1 MQRLI
6 DTEESI
12 LIPRPGHVTI
22 CSVTRGHQIWS
33 SYAVEGF
40 GETYHQARPSPPPAV
55 LSLLCRLA
63 RVERPRLVVDVGS
76 GTGLST
82 RAWAERADEV
92 VGVEP
97 NGEMRAAAGADTPS
111 PNVRYVDG
119 YSDSIGLAD
128 DSADIVTYSQS
139 LHWMDPR
146 PTFAEAAR
154 ILRPGGVFAA
164 YDYEL
169 PPSVDWE
176 VDAAFEYFLLRVG
189 KFRRERLSIPPAE
202 KTGHIPRMRESGLF
216 RYVRELGVS
225 AEDAAGAERV
235 VGLALSLGPVGR
247 LLDEGLTEDDIG
259 LAGLRDAAERVLGT
273 RDATWTLSYRV
284 RLGVV

>member
-1 MQRLI
+1 L
-6 DTEESI
+6 
-12 LIPRPGHVTI
+12 LNL
-22 CSVTRGHQIWS
+22 
-33 SYAVEGF
+33 
-40 GETYHQARPSPPPAV
+40 
-55 LSLLCRLA
+55 LSRLA

-82 RAWAERADEV
+82 RAWADRADEV

-97 NGEMRAAAGADTPS
+97 NAEMRAAAEADTPAA
-111 PNVRYVDG
+111 NVRYVEGFSDAIALPDG
-119 YSDSIGLAD
+119 GAD
-128 DSADIVTYSQS
+128 VVTYSQS
-139 LHWMDPR
+139 LHWMDPQ

-202 KTGHIPRMRESGLF
+202 KTGHVPRMRESGLF

-225 AEDAAGAERV
+225 AEDSADADRV

-247 LLDEGLTEDDIG
+247 LLDEGLTEEEIG
-259 LAGLRDAAERVLGT
+259 LAGLRDAADRVLGD
-273 RDATWTLSYRV
+273 RKVTWTLSYRV
-284 RLGVV
+284 RFGVV

>member
-1 MQRLI
+1 V
-6 DTEESI
+6 TS
-12 LIPRPGHVTI
+12 GHD
-22 CSVTRGHQIWS
+22 IWS

-40 GETYHQARPSPPPAV
+40 GTAYHEARPSPPPA
-55 LSLLCRLA
+55 LLNLLCRLA
-63 RVERPRLVVDVGS
+63 RVERPSRVVDVGS

-97 NGEMRAAAGADTPS
+97 NAEMRAAAKADTPS
-111 PNVRYVDG
+111 SNVRYADG
-119 YSDSIGLAD
+119 YSDSTGLDD

-139 LHWMDPR
+139 LHWMDPQ

-202 KTGHIPRMRESGLF
+202 KAGHVPRMRESGLF

-225 AEDAAGAERV
+225 GEDAADAGRV

-247 LLDEGLTEDDIG
+247 LLDEGLSEEEIG
-259 LAGLRDAAERVLGT
+259 LAGLREAAERVLGD
-273 RDATWTLSYRV
+273 RERTWTLSYRV
-284 RLGVV
+284 RFGVV

>member
-1 MQRLI
+1 M
-6 DTEESI
+6 SG
-12 LIPRPGHVTI
+12 GH
-22 CSVTRGHQIWS
+22 RIWS

-40 GETYHQARPSPPPAV
+40 GAVYHGARPSPPIPLLNL
-55 LSLLCRLA
+55 LSRLA
-63 RVERPRLVVDVGS
+63 RTERPRLVVDIGS

-82 RAWAERADEV
+82 RAWADLAHEV

-97 NGEMRAAAGADTPS
+97 NAEMRAAAQADTPS
-111 PNVRYVDG
+111 SNVRYVEG
-119 YSDSIGLAD
+119 YSDATGLAD
-128 DSADIVTYSQS
+128 SSADVVTYSQS
-139 LHWMDPR
+139 LHWMDPQ

-169 PPSVDWE
+169 PPAVDWE
-176 VDAAFEYFLLRVG
+176 VDSAFEYFLLRVG

-202 KTGHIPRMRESGLF
+202 KTGHVPRMRESGLF
-216 RYVRELGVS
+216 RYVREVGVS
-225 AEDAAGAERV
+225 GDDTATADRV

-247 LLDEGLTEDDIG
+247 LLDEGLTEEEIG
-259 LAGLRDAAERVLGT
+259 LAGLREAAARALGD
-273 RDATWTLSYRV
+273 REVTWTLSYRV

>member
-1 MQRLI
+1 
-6 DTEESI
+6 
-12 LIPRPGHVTI
+12 
-22 CSVTRGHQIWS
+22 
-33 SYAVEGF
+33 
-40 GETYHQARPSPPPAV
+40 
-55 LSLLCRLA
+55 
-63 RVERPRLVVDVGS
+63 
-76 GTGLST
+76 
-82 RAWAERADEV
+82 V

-97 NGEMRAAAGADTPS
+97 TPEMRAAAEADTPF

-119 YSDSIGLAD
+119 YSDATGLPD
-128 DSADIVTYSQS
+128 RSADLVTYSQA
-139 LHWMDPR
+139 LHWMEPQ

-176 VDAAFEYFLLRVG
+176 VDSAFEYFLLRVG

-202 KTGHIPRMRESGLF
+202 KSGHVPRMRESGLF

-225 AEDAAGAERV
+225 GEDETDAGRV

-247 LLDEGLTEDDIG
+247 LLDEGLSEDEIG
-259 LAGLRDAAERVLGT
+259 LAGLREAADRVL
-273 RDATWTLSYRV
+273 RDRTVTWTLSYRV
-284 RLGVV
+284 RFGIR

>member
-1 MQRLI
+1 M
-6 DTEESI
+6 SS
-12 LIPRPGHVTI
+12 GH
-22 CSVTRGHQIWS
+22 RIWS
-33 SYAVEGF
+33 TYTVEGF
-40 GETYHQARPSPPPAV
+40 GAAYHVARPAPPATL

-63 RVERPRLVVDVGS
+63 RTERPVLVVDIGS

-82 RAWAERADEV
+82 RAWAARADEV

-97 NGEMRAAAGADTPS
+97 NAEMRAAAEADTPFS
-111 PNVRYVDG
+111 NVRYVEG
-119 YSDSIGLAD
+119 YSDRTGLEESAAD
-128 DSADIVTYSQS
+128 VVTYSQS
-139 LHWMDPR
+139 LHWMDPQ

-202 KTGHIPRMRESGLF
+202 KAGHVPRMRESGMF

-225 AEDAAGAERV
+225 GEDAVSAERV

-247 LLDEGLTEDDIG
+247 LLDEGLTEEEIG
-259 LAGLRDAAERVLGT
+259 LAGLREAAERVLGD
-273 RDATWTLSYRV
+273 REVTWTLSYRV

>member
-1 MQRLI
+1 V
-6 DTEESI
+6 TN
-12 LIPRPGHVTI
+12 GHD
-22 CSVTRGHQIWS
+22 IWS

-40 GETYHQARPSPPPAV
+40 GEAYHQARPSSPGALV
-55 LSLLCRLA
+55 NLLCRLA
-63 RVERPRLVVDVGS
+63 RVERPRLVVDIGS

-82 RAWAERADEV
+82 RAWADAAHAV
-92 VGVEP
+92 LGVEP
-97 NGEMRAAAGADTPS
+97 NAEMRAAADADTPS
-111 PNVRYVDG
+111 SNVNYVRG
-119 YSDSIGLAD
+119 YSDATGLND

-139 LHWMDPR
+139 LHWMDPQ
-146 PTFAEAAR
+146 PTFTEAAR

-169 PPSVDWE
+169 PPAVDWE

-202 KTGHIPRMRESGLF
+202 KTGHVPRMRESGLF

-225 AEDAAGAERV
+225 GEDRADAQRV

-247 LLDEGLTEDDIG
+247 LLDEGLSEEEIG
-259 LAGLRDAAERVLGT
+259 LAGLRQAAGRILGD
-273 RDATWTLSYRV
+273 RAVTWTLSYRV
-284 RLGVV
+284 RLGIV

>member
-1 MQRLI
+1 M
-6 DTEESI
+6 DS
-12 LIPRPGHVTI
+12 
-22 CSVTRGHQIWS
+22 GHQIWS

-40 GETYHQARPSPPPAV
+40 GSVYHGARPSPPAA
-55 LSLLCRLA
+55 LLNLLCRLA

-82 RAWAERADEV
+82 RAWAAVAEEV

-97 NGEMRAAAGADTPS
+97 NAVMRAAAQADTPS
-111 PNVRYVDG
+111 SNVRYLDG
-119 YSDSIGLAD
+119 YSNATGLAD
-128 DSADIVTYSQS
+128 SSVDIVTYSQA
-139 LHWMDPR
+139 LHWMEPR

-154 ILRPGGVFAA
+154 VLRPGGVFAA

-169 PPSVDWE
+169 PPAVDWE
-176 VDAAFEYFLLRVG
+176 VDSAFEYFLLRVG

-202 KTGHIPRMRESGLF
+202 KTGHVPRMRESGLF

-225 AEDAAGAERV
+225 GEDAASADRV

-247 LLDEGLTEDDIG
+247 LLAEGLTEEEIG
-259 LAGLRDAAERVLGT
+259 LAGLREAAERVLGD
-273 RDATWTLSYRV
+273 RDTTWTLSYRV

>member
-1 MQRLI
+1 V
-6 DTEESI
+6 TG
-12 LIPRPGHVTI
+12 GHD
-22 CSVTRGHQIWS
+22 IWS
-33 SYAVEGF
+33 SYAVKGF
-40 GETYHQARPSPPPAV
+40 GATYHQARPSPPVA
-55 LSLLCRLA
+55 LLNLVCRLA
-63 RVERPRLVVDVGS
+63 RVERPALVVDVGS

-82 RAWAERADEV
+82 RAWADRADAV

-97 NGEMRAAAGADTPS
+97 NAEMRAAAEADTPS
-111 PNVRYVDG
+111 SNVRYVDG
-119 YSDSIGLAD
+119 YSDATGLD
-128 DSADIVTYSQS
+128 EDSADVVTYSQS
-139 LHWMDPR
+139 LHWMDPQ

-202 KTGHIPRMRESGLF
+202 KTGHVPRMRESGLF

-225 AEDAAGAERV
+225 AEDSASAERV

-247 LLDEGLTEDDIG
+247 LLDEGLSEEEIG
-259 LAGLRDAAERVLGT
+259 LAGLRQAAEHVLGD
-273 RDATWTLSYRV
+273 REATWTLSYRV
-284 RLGVV
+284 RLGIV

>member
-1 MQRLI
+1 M
-6 DTEESI
+6 TS
-12 LIPRPGHVTI
+12 GH
-22 CSVTRGHQIWS
+22 HIWS

-40 GETYHQARPSPPPAV
+40 GAAYHQARPSPPAG
-55 LSLLCRLA
+55 LLNLLCRLA
-63 RVERPRLVVDVGS
+63 RVDRPTLVVDVGS

-82 RAWAERADEV
+82 RAWADRADEV

-97 NGEMRAAAGADTPS
+97 NPEMRAAAEADTPS
-111 PNVRYVDG
+111 SNVRYVDG
-119 YSDSIGLAD
+119 YSDSTGLGD

-139 LHWMDPR
+139 LHWMDPQ

-154 ILRPGGVFAA
+154 ILKPGGVFAA

-202 KTGHIPRMRESGLF
+202 KTGHVPRMRESGLF

-225 AEDAAGAERV
+225 AEDSTDVERV

-247 LLDEGLTEDDIG
+247 LLDEGLSEQEIG
-259 LAGLRDAAERVLGT
+259 LAGLRETAERVLVD
-273 RDATWTLSYRV
+273 RDVTWTLSYRV

>member
-1 MQRLI
+1 V
-6 DTEESI
+6 TS
-12 LIPRPGHVTI
+12 GH
-22 CSVTRGHQIWS
+22 HIWS

-40 GETYHQARPSPPPAV
+40 GATYHQARPSPPGAV
-55 LSLLCRLA
+55 LNLLCRLA
-63 RVERPRLVVDVGS
+63 RAERPGLVVDVGS

-82 RAWAERADEV
+82 RAWADVADEV

-97 NGEMRAAAGADTPS
+97 NAEMRAAAEADTPS
-111 PNVRYVDG
+111 SNVRYVDG
-119 YSDSIGLAD
+119 YSDATGLAD
-128 DSADIVTYSQS
+128 AGADIVTYSQS
-139 LHWMDPR
+139 LHWMDPQ

-169 PPSVDWE
+169 PPAVDWE

-202 KTGHIPRMRESGLF
+202 KAGHVPRMRESGLF

-225 AEDAAGAERV
+225 GEDGADAERV

-247 LLDEGLTEDDIG
+247 LLDEGLTEEEVG
-259 LAGLRDAAERVLGT
+259 LAGLREAAARVLVD
-273 RDATWTLSYRV
+273 REVTWTLSYRV
-284 RLGVV
+284 RFGIV

>member
-1 MQRLI
+1 V
-6 DTEESI
+6 TG
-12 LIPRPGHVTI
+12 GHD
-22 CSVTRGHQIWS
+22 IWS

-40 GETYHQARPSPPPAV
+40 GAAYHKARPSPPAA
-55 LSLLCRLA
+55 LLNLVCRLA
-63 RVERPRLVVDVGS
+63 RVERPALVVDVGS

-82 RAWAERADEV
+82 RSWADRADAV

-97 NGEMRAAAGADTPS
+97 NAEMRAAAEVVTPS
-111 PNVRYVDG
+111 TNVRYVDG
-119 YSDSIGLAD
+119 YSDATGLDD
-128 DSADIVTYSQS
+128 DSADVVTYSQS
-139 LHWMDPR
+139 LHWMDPQ
-146 PTFAEAAR
+146 PTFVEAAR

-225 AEDAAGAERV
+225 AEDSASAERV

-247 LLDEGLTEDDIG
+247 LLDEGLSEEEIG
-259 LAGLRDAAERVLGT
+259 LAGLREAAERVLGD
-273 RDATWTLSYRV
+273 REATWTLSYRV
-284 RLGVV
+284 RLGIV

>member
-1 MQRLI
+1 VRG
-6 DTEESI
+6 
-12 LIPRPGHVTI
+12 GHD
-22 CSVTRGHQIWS
+22 IWS
-33 SYAVEGF
+33 SYAVAGF
-40 GETYHQARPSPPPAV
+40 GAVYHQARPSPPNA
-55 LSLLCRLA
+55 LLNLLCRLA
-63 RVERPRLVVDVGS
+63 RVEKPRLVVDVGS

-82 RAWAERADEV
+82 RAWADHADDV

-97 NGEMRAAAGADTPS
+97 NAEMRAAAEADTPTS
-111 PNVRYVDG
+111 NVRYVGG
-119 YSDSIGLAD
+119 YSDATGLAD

-139 LHWMDPR
+139 LHWMEPQ

-169 PPSVDWE
+169 PPSVDWQ
-176 VDAAFEYFLLRVG
+176 VDGAFEHFLLRVG
-189 KFRRERLSIPPAE
+189 KLRRERLSIPPAE
-202 KTGHIPRMRESGLF
+202 KTGHLPRMRESGLF

-225 AEDAAGAERV
+225 GEDRADAERV

-247 LLDEGLTEDDIG
+247 LLDEGLSEDEIG
-259 LAGLRDAAERVLGT
+259 LAALREAAERAVGD
-273 RDATWTLSYRV
+273 RSATWTLSYRV

>member
-1 MQRLI
+1 V
-6 DTEESI
+6 TS
-12 LIPRPGHVTI
+12 GHD
-22 CSVTRGHQIWS
+22 IWS
-33 SYAVEGF
+33 TYAVEGF
-40 GETYHQARPSPPPAV
+40 GATYHQARPSPPEA
-55 LSLLCRLA
+55 LLNLVCRLA
-63 RVERPRLVVDVGS
+63 RVERARLVVDVGS

-97 NGEMRAAAGADTPS
+97 NAEMRTAAEADTPTS
-111 PNVRYVDG
+111 NVRYVEG
-119 YSDSIGLAD
+119 YSDATGLAD

-139 LHWMDPR
+139 LHWMDPQ

-176 VDAAFEYFLLRVG
+176 VDAAFEYFLLRVA

-202 KTGHIPRMRESGLF
+202 KTGHVPRMRESGLF

-225 AEDAAGAERV
+225 GEDRAGAERV

-247 LLDEGLTEDDIG
+247 LLDEGLSAEHIG
-259 LAGLRDAAERVLGT
+259 LAGLQEAAERVLGD
-273 RDATWTLSYRV
+273 REVTWTLSYRV
-284 RLGVV
+284 RFGIV

>member
-1 MQRLI
+1 M
-6 DTEESI
+6 TS
-12 LIPRPGHVTI
+12 GH
-22 CSVTRGHQIWS
+22 RIWS

-40 GETYHQARPSPPPAV
+40 GGTYHQARPSPPEA
-55 LSLLCRLA
+55 LLELLCRLA
-63 RVERPRLVVDVGS
+63 RVDRPRLVVDVGS

-82 RAWAERADEV
+82 RAWAGRADEV

-97 NGEMRAAAGADTPS
+97 NAEMRAAAEADTPTS
-111 PNVRYVDG
+111 NVRYVEG
-119 YSDSIGLAD
+119 YSDAIALPD
-128 DSADIVTYSQS
+128 DSADVVTYSQS
-139 LHWMDPR
+139 LHWMDPA

-202 KTGHIPRMRESGLF
+202 KTGHVPRMRESGLF

-225 AEDAAGAERV
+225 GEDRADAERV

-247 LLDEGLTEDDIG
+247 LLDEGLTEEVIG
-259 LAGLRDAAERVLGT
+259 LAGLREAAVRVLGDRT
-273 RDATWTLSYRV
+273 VSWTLSYRV

>member
-1 MQRLI
+1 M
-6 DTEESI
+6 S
-12 LIPRPGHVTI
+12 GH
-22 CSVTRGHQIWS
+22 HIWS
-33 SYAVEGF
+33 SYTVEGF
-40 GETYHQARPSPPPAV
+40 GATYHQARPSPPGALV
-55 LSLLCRLA
+55 SLLCRVA

-82 RAWAERADEV
+82 RAWADRADEV

-97 NGEMRAAAGADTPS
+97 NAEMRAAAEADTRS
-111 PNVRYVDG
+111 SNVRYVDG
-119 YSDSIGLAD
+119 YSDATGLAD
-128 DSADIVTYSQS
+128 DSTDIVTYSQS

-154 ILRPGGVFAA
+154 ILRAGGVFAA

-202 KTGHIPRMRESGLF
+202 KTGHVPRMRESGLF

-225 AEDAAGAERV
+225 GEDRADAERV

-247 LLDEGLTEDDIG
+247 LLDEGLSEQEIG
-259 LAGLRDAAERVLGT
+259 LAGLREATERVVGD
-273 RDATWTLSYRV
+273 REVTWTLSYRV
-284 RLGVV
+284 RVGVV

>member
-1 MQRLI
+1 M
-6 DTEESI
+6 
-12 LIPRPGHVTI
+12 
-22 CSVTRGHQIWS
+22 
-33 SYAVEGF
+33 EGF
-40 GETYHQARPSPPPAV
+40 GAAYHQARPSPPNA
-55 LSLLCRLA
+55 LLNLLCRLA

-82 RAWAERADEV
+82 RAWAERAHEV

-97 NGEMRAAAGADTPS
+97 NAEMRAAAEENTPF
-111 PNVRYVDG
+111 PNVRYVEG
-119 YSDSIGLAD
+119 YSDATGLEDAGAD
-128 DSADIVTYSQS
+128 LVTYSQS
-139 LHWMDPR
+139 LHWMDPQ

-202 KTGHIPRMRESGLF
+202 KSGHVPRMRESGLF
-216 RYVRELGVS
+216 RYVREFGVS
-225 AEDAAGAERV
+225 GEDTATAARV
-235 VGLALSLGPVGR
+235 LGLALSLGPVGR
-247 LLDEGLTEDDIG
+247 LLEEGLTEEEIG
-259 LAGLRDAAERVLGT
+259 LAGLREATERVLGD
-273 RDATWTLSYRV
+273 REVTWALAYRV
-284 RLGVV
+284 RFGVV

>member
-1 MQRLI
+1 M
-6 DTEESI
+6 S
-12 LIPRPGHVTI
+12 
-22 CSVTRGHQIWS
+22 RGYRIWS
-33 SYAVEGF
+33 AYTTEGF
-40 GETYHQARPSPPPAV
+40 GAAYHLARPSPPGTLLRL
-55 LSLLCRLA
+55 LSRLA
-63 RVERPRLVVDVGS
+63 RAHRPRLVVDIGS

-82 RAWAERADEV
+82 RAWAELAEEV

-97 NGEMRAAAGADTPS
+97 NSEMRAAAEADTPFR
-111 PNVRYVDG
+111 NVRYVEG
-119 YSDSIGLAD
+119 YSDETGLPD

-139 LHWMDPR
+139 LHWMEPR
-146 PTFAEAAR
+146 PTFEEAAR
-154 ILRPGGVFAA
+154 VLRPGGVFVA

-169 PPSVDWE
+169 PPAVDWE

-202 KTGHIPRMRESGLF
+202 KTGHVPRMRESGLF

-225 AEDAAGAERV
+225 GEDVATAERV

-247 LLDEGLTEDDIG
+247 LLDEGLTEEEIG
-259 LAGLRDAAERVLGT
+259 LAGLRDTAARVLGD
-273 RDATWTLSYRV
+273 REVTWTLSYRV

>member
-1 MQRLI
+1 M
-6 DTEESI
+6 TS
-12 LIPRPGHVTI
+12 GH
-22 CSVTRGHQIWS
+22 HIWS

-40 GETYHQARPSPPPAV
+40 GATYHQVRPSPPRT
-55 LSLLCRLA
+55 LLNLLCRLA
-63 RVERPRLVVDVGS
+63 RVDRPPLVVDVGS

-82 RAWAERADEV
+82 RAWADAADEV

-97 NGEMRAAAGADTPS
+97 NAEMRAAAEADTAYS
-111 PNVRYVDG
+111 NVRYVDG
-119 YSDSIGLAD
+119 YTEATGLAE
-128 DSADIVTYSQS
+128 DSADIVTYAQS
-139 LHWMDPR
+139 LHWMDPQ

-154 ILRPGGVFAA
+154 ILRPGGVLAA

-169 PPSVDWE
+169 PPAVDWE
-176 VDAAFEYFLLRVG
+176 VDAAFEYFLLRVA

-202 KTGHIPRMRESGLF
+202 KTGHVPRMRESGLF

-247 LLDEGLTEDDIG
+247 LLDEGLTEEEIG
-259 LAGLRDAAERVLGT
+259 LAGLREAAERVLGD
-273 RDATWTLSYRV
+273 RKVTWTLSYRV
-284 RLGVV
+284 RLAVG